1 MNNFLKYLK
10 DYANIVAILMALLFV
25 YAAMSKIL
33 DFENF
38 QVQLAQS
45 PLLSAYAGI
54 ISFAVIIVELAL
66 AISLCLP
73 NTQKLALYGS
83 LGLMSAFTIYIYLIL
98 KYSDFIPCSCGGIL
112 EKLGWTEHLIFNIIF
127 VILAFTAIIY
137 KERKI
142 NQKRNLTFHFLTS
155 FSTIIISCG
164 IVVALFL
171 RSEHIIKK
179 ENNFTRRFL
188 LHPIIQDRSLDL
200 GVNSYYFAGMDLGN
214 IYLGNKS
221 APLVITKIDTG
232 LIKTSAV
239 RAKLDKR
246 DHSFK
251 NLKLQVRVPFYY
263 LYDGTVP
270 VIYRGYLMDSLAS
283 TISFGDA
290 YFQQLAIL
298 DSMKFAIRTQRTSDK
313 QYTLASLDLNKEKKL
328 ELRPS
333 ILEKQ
338 LDGVFD
344 VDGILASHN
353 NSSKLVYTYVYR
365 NQYIVLDSTLNVLN
379 RFNTIDTTS
388 RAKISITRLSNG
400 SNKMSAPPFSVNKG
414 SVISGNLLFNQ
425 SSLKGKHEPTES
437 WKNST
442 IIDVYSLDEQQYIGS
457 FYLRNKNNLKMT
469 SMIVGDDFLY
479 VIIGN
484 EIIRYKIRTGAF
496 KLNTKRSRLLREK
509 PADQD
514 TKKGIAE
521 NLEKIRHKPLYS

>member
-1 MNNFLKYLK
+1 MKKYLIK
-10 DYANIVAILMALLFV
+10 NFTNIVAYLIALLFV
-25 YAAMSKIL
+25 YAAISKLL

-54 ISFAVIIVELAL
+54 ISFVVIFVELLL
-66 AISLCLP
+66 AILLCLP
-73 NTQKLALYGS
+73 KTQKLAIYGS
-83 LGLMSAFTIYIYLIL
+83 IGLMSAFTYYIYVIL
-98 KYSDFIPCSCGGIL
+98 HYSDFVPCSCGGIL
-112 EKLGWTEHLIFNIIF
+112 EKLGWKEHMIFNLFF
-127 VILAFTAIIY
+127 VFLAFTAILL
-137 KERKI
+137 KERKEKPDSKLFRPVWI
-142 NQKRNLTFHFLTS
+142 AIAS
-155 FSTIIISCG
+155 VAISSG
-164 IVVALFL
+164 VVLVLFL
-171 RSEHIIKK
+171 SSERIIKR

-188 LHPIIQDRSLDL
+188 LHPIFQDRSIDL
-200 GVNSYYFAGMDLGN
+200 GVNSYYFAGMDKDK

-221 APLVITKIDTG
+221 APLVITTIDTG
-232 LIKTSAV
+232 LISTSAI
-239 RAKLDKR
+239 RAKLDNH

-251 NLKLQVRVPFYY
+251 NLRLQVRPPFYY

-283 TISFGDA
+283 TISYGDA
-290 YFQQLAIL
+290 YFHQLAIL
-298 DSMKFAIRTQRTSDK
+298 DSTKFAIRTQKTSDK
-313 QYTLASLDLNKEKKL
+313 QYTLALLDLSKEKKL
-328 ELRPS
+328 EIKPA

-344 VDGILASHN
+344 VDGILAAHN
-353 NSSKLVYTYVYR
+353 NTDKIVYTYVYR
-365 NQYIVLDSTLNVLN
+365 NQYIVLDSALKVLN

-388 RAKISITRLSNG
+388 RANISITRLSNG

-425 SSLKGKHEPTES
+425 SSLKGKYEPSES

-442 IIDVYSLDEQQYIGS
+442 IIDVYRIDEQQYIGS
-457 FYLRNKNNLKMT
+457 FYIRHKNNFKMT
-469 SMIVGDDFLY
+469 SMIVGDEFLF

-484 EIIRYKIRTGAF
+484 EIMRYKIRAGAF
-496 KLNTKRSRLLREK
+496 KLNTKRSRLLWEK